1 MKANRHESARA
12 WVQAW
17 ARRWG
22 FVATKT
28 SSRTSQVRQFPL
40 QLLALEDRLTPTVDL
55 TFNLL
60 AGWTPITPTNGQH
73 DFVNDQQ
80 TGSGSLPQDVV
91 GNNNHRAAYLKYDTG
106 TNSGSTSDDYVAFRI
121 RVNGTSDS
129 TNISDGFTSFG
140 FLGADANGD
149 GAIDFFIGAYKPHA
163 TNGGRIG
170 IYDADGSAGNT
181 GPSTTG
187 IAGSPTVVY
196 TSSTAGYGDLWRF
209 QVVGDSSNF
218 AIDPDYLLSF
228 QISVAD
234 INANLSAFGLSTP
247 VGPTT
252 PFRFI
257 VGTAAQDNAFNQD
270 ISGVQGF
277 SATDSR
283 TWAAMGVL
291 SPSMSLDGAPL
302 NAAPTTSN
310 DSFSIG
316 TSQNYTLTAAK
327 FPFSD
332 ADAGDTFQSIRVL
345 TLPSSGTLK
354 LSGVAIT
361 AGQIITVA
369 NINAGNLVYQA
380 PASSS
385 SISFTFNV
393 IDSEYNESVSSGTMS
408 VTIASNT
415 APTLSAVSNLTGG
428 TEDTAY
434 TITYASLL
442 AASNAADVDGNT
454 LSFRIEALSTGTLTK
469 GGVAVTPGTTLLST
483 GESLVWT
490 PAQDANGTLAAFTV
504 TAWDGGL
511 ASSPAV
517 QVNIVTAAVND
528 APTLNNPGRAI
539 SFDGVDDYVQ
549 IPSNS
554 FPRGNSNYT
563 IEAWIKPASDCNS
576 AIIMWGAASPNS
588 SNNLVYVS
596 GSKTLINQWSWND
609 YSVTVDLTDGNWHH
623 VAATYDGTNRN
634 LYADGVLIGS
644 SAASGNNI
652 SITDDSGLPAIG
664 RSPWNYFKGGIDDV
678 RVWTVA
684 RTGSEIASSI
694 NGVSPSSTGLVAYYK
709 MDEGSGTTTAN
720 SSTSVASTVG
730 TLTNGPSWNAGS
742 SSNLNFTGGTEDT
755 SYEITYAQLAA
766 QPDEADVDGDALSFL
781 IDSVSTGVV
790 EKWNS
795 TTSAWDSI
803 IAGTT
808 TIGAGEKLRW
818 TPAANANGTLN
829 AFTVKAY
836 DGALTSA
843 TAVQVQVVVAAVAEA
858 PTLST
863 ISNVTGASEDTAYT
877 VTYAALLAA
886 SNAVEVDGDALSF
899 RIVTVSSGTLT
910 KGGVAVTAGTT
921 LLSTGE
927 SLVWTPAQDA
937 NGTLPAFTVTA
948 WDGGL
953 ASSPAVQVNIV
964 TAAVNDAPT
973 LTTVSN
979 FTSGTEDTSYE
990 ITYAQLAAQ
999 ADEADLDGDALSFLI
1014 DSVSTGVVE
1023 KWNSTTSA
1031 WDSIAA
1037 GTTTIGAGEKLRW
1050 TPAANANGTLNAFTV
1065 KAYDGALASVTAV
1078 QVQVVIA
1085 AVADA
1090 PVLTSMT
1097 ALTGATEDTS
1107 YEITYAQLV
1116 TNSDVADADGDAI
1129 SFRIEAVNSG
1139 ILEKWNGSSW
1149 VAVVAGTTLISTG
1162 EKLRL
1167 TPVANASGT
1176 LNAFTVKAYDGAL
1189 SSATAVQ
1196 VQVVFNPTSDAPTLS
1211 TISTLTG
1218 AFEDTAYEISHAALL
1233 AASNAA
1239 DADGDTLSFK
1249 IDAVVTGSLETWDG
1263 SSWSPVVYGTTLI
1276 APGGKVRWTP
1286 AQDANGTIIAF
1297 TVKAFDGVL
1306 ESTTAAQVKVAVAPV
1321 NDAPVI
1327 YTGLSDTIRLVTGS
1341 SNPII
1346 RFAIPTSGVTVGDR
1360 VRVSYFG
1367 QTQISTPLTITD
1379 MANGYI
1385 DIQLGAALTLQD
1397 GTSDLNTVPVKW
1409 IDWTSSTSTTANG
1422 TLTTETGTITATLTS
1437 TSNLMNVQTNGGGN
1451 YFIPTTPFESP
1462 GVAAPTAPDIVQFGQ
1477 SGDRTLTFSSEVQ
1490 NLYYAFVSM
1499 NGNGYRFDRDFD
1511 ILSQAITSP
1520 GYWGSGEARKII
1532 EVDPVTGVTYY
1543 NLQCISSE
1551 PHGVIRFKGAFT
1563 SVSWT
1568 NPTTEYWH
1576 GFTVGIK
1583 TGTSD
1588 LQSVTGQFINPSN
1601 TVLANLP
1608 GLVVQYDA
1616 TQAGR
1621 TGTLDATV
1629 RSTSILE
1636 TDAPLSTN
1644 GSISMYDIEAAD
1656 VVTARVDSV
1665 AVSGATSRLTLSN
1678 AAIKAFL
1685 SATTTDT
1692 TSLQYAKINWT
1703 FNSGTEN
1710 FNWLGTGEEITFSY
1724 TVTADDGAG
1733 GTASTTVDI
1742 TIVGTDDRPTLTTIA
1757 SITGGTEDIPFEITY
1772 ADLIAAANEADI
1784 DNDPWF
1790 RIEAVSTGTL
1800 AKYDATSSTWIAVT
1814 AGTTEIASGDKVRFT
1829 PATNANGTVNAFTV
1843 KAFDGYMASS
1853 TAVQVKV
1860 VLTAF
1865 NDAPTANNA
1874 TLTTIAEDVSIAS
1887 NTGTA
1892 VSVITAYCTDVDGV
1906 AVTGIAI
1913 TAVNNTNGIW
1923 EYSTNSGTNWTAIS
1937 GVSDS
1942 SALLLAGNIA
1952 AHRVRF
1958 RPNADWNGTTTITFR
1973 AWDRTTGTAGT
1984 LEDVTVNGGTTAY
1997 SSGSATGTMT
2007 VAPVNDIPVVTGSS
2021 IVWTGNTS
2029 YSGRFSATDIDSASF
2044 TYSVSTNPAH
2054 GSVTIL
2060 GNGFIYMPTD
2070 GYVGSDSF
2078 AFRAHDGADYSLP
2091 ATINF
2096 TLAAP
2101 PSFTISGGT
2110 TVNET
2115 PNASV
2120 SVNFQLSVS
2129 GTSTAPMF
2137 LDYATAGFVPGS
2149 GQGYTATEGLDY
2161 TGTSGRLIYQP
2172 GDTSSHTFNIP
2183 IIDDTVAETAETFA
2197 LRVTNKPKWIYGP
2210 DLNKADVWTR
2220 YVTPATLT
2228 GLGSIVMTAD
2238 NAFELYVNGVQVGSG
2253 NNWGSPYTALADF
2266 NGNDVVAIKVTN
2278 HGGPGSLIGRITIGG
2293 VVIGTSAFWKIT
2305 ETAPTGTSWRTDPSF
2320 NDSAW
2325 SYATEYGDYG
2335 VSPWGSS
2342 AAVIV
2347 QNLGSTFSNASN
2359 YTVTINPN
2367 DNPPSVTGTQ
2377 TQSFASDLT
2386 IQPFRSVVA
2395 SVTTEVTILDIDI
2408 PVENVSVT
2416 VTPSSFTSGT
2426 LSNLGTGTLTNGVY
2440 TVSGT
2445 QAAVTAAL
2453 RGLVFTPST
2462 AAKAAGVVTTTFTIF
2477 ADDGATHTTT
2487 NTATQVTSINLPPVA
2502 SNPSLYLMTANP
2514 TFSITYTDP
2523 NGMDAASITTANI
2536 TAWVGTTQLTIASVV
2551 YNPASST
2558 TGTATYTISPPVGGW
2573 SSINGKKIDIRLVAN
2588 QVKDAF
2594 GLVMAPVPSV
2604 IGGLPLAQ
2612 VLVDTVP
2619 PTAVMGGPPHINIAS
2634 QASDYVFTVL
2644 FADPIPVGGLASGV
2658 NTATIPSTL
2667 VVSETGGSRTVTANR
2682 TALVGLLATYK
2693 ITTPAGSWTT
2703 FDGATL
2709 SVALPGTYADLAG
2722 NTGVA
2727 QTRSILIDTTAP
2739 TVQYTATRPVTG
2751 SNELSKLDMVFSES
2765 VSYVDYSDLMLERS
2779 TNAGTTV
2786 VKLPGAVLNSVPASP
2801 GTFSLAGFSTN
2812 NTKPG
2817 GNYSFGFNPVSDI
2830 VDNVGN
2836 PVDQTS
2842 TLDWYQMEAALKPV
2856 ISTSAPLIN
2865 NLTSVPVTINF
2876 GKAVTGFTFS
2886 DIVITKNGVPVSGL
2900 GLTLT
2905 ETILGKRFTFNLPTT
2920 ASATETWNFFIPAS
2934 AAVTNDADAWDTGD
2948 SNILE
2953 FVVDREPPTE
2963 ILTPWPNQFVD
2974 GGSSNLNNLTYLCT
2988 FSDPVKNLPRDAIT
3002 VTNGK
3007 IVSLFIIEGT
3017 DSKKWK
3023 LDVKPNLL
3031 ATGPVVVTAQVR
3043 AAAYADVAGN
3053 LGVASAVVSANV
3065 YRDLAVKSTLA
3076 LNGATLASK
3085 VGTSVTTIP
3094 VKVTFTQPVNPATV
3108 TAAAFSTM
3116 HSTVG
3121 GISVAANGLSA
3132 TFTLTVT
3139 NPTGAW
3145 DAPIRVSV
3153 LGGVVRDLYGNK
3165 VLASAPLSWM
3175 HDGTGPTV
3183 VLSTRATAIRLG
3195 ESVSVGIKFS
3205 EMMDT
3210 GTFTLSKIQVQLNGV
3225 DVDPTQLILKGTGS
3239 SFTVTL
3245 KPGARGTLSVRLR
3258 SSVTLATDL
3267 VGNALTSTGNTINV
3281 KIS

>member
-1 MKANRHESARA
+1 
-12 WVQAW
+12 
-17 ARRWG
+17 
-22 FVATKT
+22 
-28 SSRTSQVRQFPL
+28 
-40 QLLALEDRLTPTVDL
+40 
-55 TFNLL
+55 
-60 AGWTPITPTNGQH
+60 
-73 DFVNDQQ
+73 
-80 TGSGSLPQDVV
+80 
-91 GNNNHRAAYLKYDTG
+91 
-106 TNSGSTSDDYVAFRI
+106 
-121 RVNGTSDS
+121 
-129 TNISDGFTSFG
+129 
-140 FLGADANGD
+140 
-149 GAIDFFIGAYKPHA
+149 
-163 TNGGRIG
+163 
-170 IYDADGSAGNT
+170 
-181 GPSTTG
+181 
-187 IAGSPTVVY
+187 
-196 TSSTAGYGDLWRF
+196 
-209 QVVGDSSNF
+209 
-218 AIDPDYLLSF
+218 
-228 QISVAD
+228 
-234 INANLSAFGLSTP
+234 
-247 VGPTT
+247 
-252 PFRFI
+252 
-257 VGTAAQDNAFNQD
+257 
-270 ISGVQGF
+270 
-277 SATDSR
+277 
-283 TWAAMGVL
+283 
-291 SPSMSLDGAPL
+291 
-302 NAAPTTSN
+302 
-310 DSFSIG
+310 
-316 TSQNYTLTAAK
+316 
-327 FPFSD
+327 
-332 ADAGDTFQSIRVL
+332 
-345 TLPSSGTLK
+345 
-354 LSGVAIT
+354 
-361 AGQIITVA
+361 
-369 NINAGNLVYQA
+369 
-380 PASSS
+380 
-385 SISFTFNV
+385 
-393 IDSEYNESVSSGTMS
+393 
-408 VTIASNT
+408 
-415 APTLSAVSNLTGG
+415 
-428 TEDTAY
+428 
-434 TITYASLL
+434 
-442 AASNAADVDGNT
+442 
-454 LSFRIEALSTGTLTK
+454 
-469 GGVAVTPGTTLLST
+469 
-483 GESLVWT
+483 
-490 PAQDANGTLAAFTV
+490 
-504 TAWDGGL
+504 
-511 ASSPAV
+511 
-517 QVNIVTAAVND
+517 
-528 APTLNNPGRAI
+528 
-539 SFDGVDDYVQ
+539 
-549 IPSNS
+549 
-554 FPRGNSNYT
+554 
-563 IEAWIKPASDCNS
+563 
-576 AIIMWGAASPNS
+576 
-588 SNNLVYVS
+588 
-596 GSKTLINQWSWND
+596 
-609 YSVTVDLTDGNWHH
+609 
-623 VAATYDGTNRN
+623 
-634 LYADGVLIGS
+634 
-644 SAASGNNI
+644 
-652 SITDDSGLPAIG
+652 
-664 RSPWNYFKGGIDDV
+664 
-678 RVWTVA
+678 
-684 RTGSEIASSI
+684 
-694 NGVSPSSTGLVAYYK
+694 
-709 MDEGSGTTTAN
+709 
-720 SSTSVASTVG
+720 
-730 TLTNGPSWNAGS
+730 
-742 SSNLNFTGGTEDT
+742 
-755 SYEITYAQLAA
+755 
-766 QPDEADVDGDALSFL
+766 
-781 IDSVSTGVV
+781 
-790 EKWNS
+790 
-795 TTSAWDSI
+795 
-803 IAGTT
+803 
-808 TIGAGEKLRW
+808 
-818 TPAANANGTLN
+818 
-829 AFTVKAY
+829 
-836 DGALTSA
+836 
-843 TAVQVQVVVAAVAEA
+843 
-858 PTLST
+858 
-863 ISNVTGASEDTAYT
+863 
-877 VTYAALLAA
+877 
-886 SNAVEVDGDALSF
+886 
-899 RIVTVSSGTLT
+899 
-910 KGGVAVTAGTT
+910 
-921 LLSTGE
+921 
-927 SLVWTPAQDA
+927 
-937 NGTLPAFTVTA
+937 
-948 WDGGL
+948 
-953 ASSPAVQVNIV
+953 
-964 TAAVNDAPT
+964 
-973 LTTVSN
+973 
-979 FTSGTEDTSYE
+979 
-990 ITYAQLAAQ
+990 
-999 ADEADLDGDALSFLI
+999 
-1014 DSVSTGVVE
+1014 
-1023 KWNSTTSA
+1023 
-1031 WDSIAA
+1031 
-1037 GTTTIGAGEKLRW
+1037 
-1050 TPAANANGTLNAFTV
+1050 
-1065 KAYDGALASVTAV
+1065 
-1078 QVQVVIA
+1078 
-1085 AVADA
+1085 
-1090 PVLTSMT
+1090 
-1097 ALTGATEDTS
+1097 
-1107 YEITYAQLV
+1107 
-1116 TNSDVADADGDAI
+1116 
-1129 SFRIEAVNSG
+1129 
-1139 ILEKWNGSSW
+1139 
-1149 VAVVAGTTLISTG
+1149 
-1162 EKLRL
+1162 
-1167 TPVANASGT
+1167 
-1176 LNAFTVKAYDGAL
+1176 
-1189 SSATAVQ
+1189 
-1196 VQVVFNPTSDAPTLS
+1196 
-1211 TISTLTG
+1211 
-1218 AFEDTAYEISHAALL
+1218 
-1233 AASNAA
+1233 
-1239 DADGDTLSFK
+1239 
-1249 IDAVVTGSLETWDG
+1249 
-1263 SSWSPVVYGTTLI
+1263 
-1276 APGGKVRWTP
+1276 
-1286 AQDANGTIIAF
+1286 
-1297 TVKAFDGVL
+1297 
-1306 ESTTAAQVKVAVAPV
+1306 
-1321 NDAPVI
+1321 
-1327 YTGLSDTIRLVTGS
+1327 
-1341 SNPII
+1341 
-1346 RFAIPTSGVTVGDR
+1346 
-1360 VRVSYFG
+1360 
-1367 QTQISTPLTITD
+1367 
-1379 MANGYI
+1379 
-1385 DIQLGAALTLQD
+1385 
-1397 GTSDLNTVPVKW
+1397 
-1409 IDWTSSTSTTANG
+1409 
-1422 TLTTETGTITATLTS
+1422 
-1437 TSNLMNVQTNGGGN
+1437 
-1451 YFIPTTPFESP
+1451 
-1462 GVAAPTAPDIVQFGQ
+1462 
-1477 SGDRTLTFSSEVQ
+1477 
-1490 NLYYAFVSM
+1490 
-1499 NGNGYRFDRDFD
+1499 
-1511 ILSQAITSP
+1511 
-1520 GYWGSGEARKII
+1520 
-1532 EVDPVTGVTYY
+1532 
-1543 NLQCISSE
+1543 
-1551 PHGVIRFKGAFT
+1551 
-1563 SVSWT
+1563 
-1568 NPTTEYWH
+1568 
-1576 GFTVGIK
+1576 
-1583 TGTSD
+1583 
-1588 LQSVTGQFINPSN
+1588 
-1601 TVLANLP
+1601 
-1608 GLVVQYDA
+1608 
-1616 TQAGR
+1616 
-1621 TGTLDATV
+1621 
-1629 RSTSILE
+1629 
-1636 TDAPLSTN
+1636 
-1644 GSISMYDIEAAD
+1644 MYDIEAAD

-1829 PATNANGTVNAFTV
+1829 PAIHANGTVNAFTV

-1874 TLTTIAEDVSIAS
+1874 MLTTIAEDVSNAS

-1913 TAVNNTNGIW
+1913 TAVDNTNGIW

-1942 SALLLAGNIA
+1942 SALLLTGNIA

-1984 LEDVTVNGGTTAY
+1984 FEDVTVNGGTTAY

-2007 VAPVNDIPVVTGSS
+2007 IAPVNDIPVVTGSS
-2021 IVWTGNTS
+2021 IAWTGNTS

-2054 GSVTIL
+2054 GTVTIL

-2078 AFRAHDGADYSLP
+2078 AFRAHDGADHSLP

-2120 SVNFQLSVS
+2120 SVNFQLSVA

-2137 LDYATAGFVPGS
+2137 LDYATAGFVSGS

-2172 GDTSSHTFNIP
+2172 GDTSSHTFTIP
-2183 IIDDTVAETAETFA
+2183 IIDDTIAETAETFA
-2197 LRVTNKPKWIYGP
+2197 LRITNKPKWIYGP
-2210 DLNKADVWTR
+2210 DLNKTDVWTR

-2228 GLGSIVMTAD
+2228 GVGSIVMTAD

-2253 NNWGSPYTALADF
+2253 SDWGSPYTALADF

-2278 HGGPGSLIGRITIGG
+2278 WGGPGSLIGRITIGG

-2305 ETAPTGTSWRTDPSF
+2305 ETAPTGNSWKTDPSF

-2335 VSPWGSS
+2335 VGPWGSS

-2347 QNLGSTFSNASN
+2347 QNLGSTFSSASN

-2367 DNPPSVTGTQ
+2367 DNAPSVTGTQ
-2377 TQSFASDLT
+2377 TQSFASDVT
-2386 IQPFRSVVA
+2386 VRPFHSVIS
-2395 SVTTEVTILDIDI
+2395 SVTTEVTIRDIDI

-2416 VTPSSFTSGT
+2416 VTPSSLTSGT

-2445 QAAVTAAL
+2445 QAAVTTAL
-2453 RGLVFTPST
+2453 RDLVFTPSS

-2588 QVKDAF
+2588 QVKDSF

-2604 IGGLPLAQ
+2604 SGGLPLAQ
-2612 VLVDTVP
+2612 ILVDTVA

-2644 FADPIPVGGLASGV
+2644 FADPIPAGGLASGV

-2856 ISTSAPLIN
+2856 ISTSAALIN

-2876 GKAVTGFTFS
+2876 GKAITGFTFS
-2886 DIVITKNGVPVSGL
+2886 DIVITKNGVPVTGL

-2953 FVVDREPPTE
+2953 FVVDREPPTQ

-3053 LGVASAVVSANV
+3053 LGVASTVVSANV

-3153 LGGVVRDLYGNK
+3153 LGRVVRDLYGNT

-3205 EMMDT
+3205 EMMAT

-3258 SSVTLATDL
+3258 NSVTLATDL

>member
-1 MKANRHESARA
+1 
-12 WVQAW
+12 
-17 ARRWG
+17 
-22 FVATKT
+22 VA
-28 SSRTSQVRQFPL
+28 
-40 QLLALEDRLTPTVDL
+40 
-55 TFNLL
+55 
-60 AGWTPITPTNGQH
+60 
-73 DFVNDQQ
+73 
-80 TGSGSLPQDVV
+80 
-91 GNNNHRAAYLKYDTG
+91 
-106 TNSGSTSDDYVAFRI
+106 
-121 RVNGTSDS
+121 
-129 TNISDGFTSFG
+129 
-140 FLGADANGD
+140 
-149 GAIDFFIGAYKPHA
+149 
-163 TNGGRIG
+163 
-170 IYDADGSAGNT
+170 
-181 GPSTTG
+181 
-187 IAGSPTVVY
+187 
-196 TSSTAGYGDLWRF
+196 
-209 QVVGDSSNF
+209 
-218 AIDPDYLLSF
+218 
-228 QISVAD
+228 
-234 INANLSAFGLSTP
+234 
-247 VGPTT
+247 
-252 PFRFI
+252 
-257 VGTAAQDNAFNQD
+257 
-270 ISGVQGF
+270 
-277 SATDSR
+277 
-283 TWAAMGVL
+283 
-291 SPSMSLDGAPL
+291 
-302 NAAPTTSN
+302 
-310 DSFSIG
+310 
-316 TSQNYTLTAAK
+316 
-327 FPFSD
+327 
-332 ADAGDTFQSIRVL
+332 
-345 TLPSSGTLK
+345 
-354 LSGVAIT
+354 
-361 AGQIITVA
+361 
-369 NINAGNLVYQA
+369 
-380 PASSS
+380 
-385 SISFTFNV
+385 
-393 IDSEYNESVSSGTMS
+393 
-408 VTIASNT
+408 
-415 APTLSAVSNLTGG
+415 
-428 TEDTAY
+428 
-434 TITYASLL
+434 
-442 AASNAADVDGNT
+442 
-454 LSFRIEALSTGTLTK
+454 
-469 GGVAVTPGTTLLST
+469 
-483 GESLVWT
+483 
-490 PAQDANGTLAAFTV
+490 
-504 TAWDGGL
+504 
-511 ASSPAV
+511 
-517 QVNIVTAAVND
+517 
-528 APTLNNPGRAI
+528 
-539 SFDGVDDYVQ
+539 
-549 IPSNS
+549 
-554 FPRGNSNYT
+554 
-563 IEAWIKPASDCNS
+563 
-576 AIIMWGAASPNS
+576 
-588 SNNLVYVS
+588 
-596 GSKTLINQWSWND
+596 
-609 YSVTVDLTDGNWHH
+609 
-623 VAATYDGTNRN
+623 
-634 LYADGVLIGS
+634 
-644 SAASGNNI
+644 
-652 SITDDSGLPAIG
+652 
-664 RSPWNYFKGGIDDV
+664 
-678 RVWTVA
+678 
-684 RTGSEIASSI
+684 
-694 NGVSPSSTGLVAYYK
+694 
-709 MDEGSGTTTAN
+709 
-720 SSTSVASTVG
+720 
-730 TLTNGPSWNAGS
+730 
-742 SSNLNFTGGTEDT
+742 
-755 SYEITYAQLAA
+755 
-766 QPDEADVDGDALSFL
+766 
-781 IDSVSTGVV
+781 
-790 EKWNS
+790 
-795 TTSAWDSI
+795 
-803 IAGTT
+803 
-808 TIGAGEKLRW
+808 
-818 TPAANANGTLN
+818 
-829 AFTVKAY
+829 
-836 DGALTSA
+836 
-843 TAVQVQVVVAAVAEA
+843 
-858 PTLST
+858 
-863 ISNVTGASEDTAYT
+863 
-877 VTYAALLAA
+877 
-886 SNAVEVDGDALSF
+886 
-899 RIVTVSSGTLT
+899 
-910 KGGVAVTAGTT
+910 
-921 LLSTGE
+921 
-927 SLVWTPAQDA
+927 
-937 NGTLPAFTVTA
+937 
-948 WDGGL
+948 
-953 ASSPAVQVNIV
+953 
-964 TAAVNDAPT
+964 
-973 LTTVSN
+973 
-979 FTSGTEDTSYE
+979 
-990 ITYAQLAAQ
+990 
-999 ADEADLDGDALSFLI
+999 
-1014 DSVSTGVVE
+1014 
-1023 KWNSTTSA
+1023 
-1031 WDSIAA
+1031 
-1037 GTTTIGAGEKLRW
+1037 
-1050 TPAANANGTLNAFTV
+1050 
-1065 KAYDGALASVTAV
+1065 
-1078 QVQVVIA
+1078 
-1085 AVADA
+1085 
-1090 PVLTSMT
+1090 
-1097 ALTGATEDTS
+1097 
-1107 YEITYAQLV
+1107 
-1116 TNSDVADADGDAI
+1116 NSDVADADGDVI
-1129 SFRIEAVNSG
+1129 SFQIVVISSG
-1139 ILEKWNGSSW
+1139 VLEKWSGSSW

-1162 EKLRL
+1162 EKLRW
-1167 TPVANASGT
+1167 TPVANANGR

-1218 AFEDTAYEISHAALL
+1218 AFEDTAYEITHAALL

-1239 DADGDTLSFK
+1239 DPDGDTLSFK
-1249 IDAVVTGSLETWDG
+1249 IDAVVTGMVETWDG
-1263 SSWSPVVYGTTLI
+1263 SSWSPVVFGTTLI

-1286 AQDANGTIIAF
+1286 ARDANGTIIAF
-1297 TVKAFDGVL
+1297 TVKVFDGTL
-1306 ESTTAAQVKVAVAPV
+1306 ESNTAAQVKVAVAPV

-1327 YTGLSDTIRLVTGS
+1327 YTGTSDTIRFVTGN

-1346 RFAIPTSGVTVGDR
+1346 RFAIPASGVTVGDR

-1367 QTQISTPLTITD
+1367 QSQISTPLTIAD
-1379 MANGYI
+1379 MVNGYI

-1409 IDWTSSTSTTANG
+1409 IDWTNSTSTTATG

-1437 TSNLMNVQTNGGGN
+1437 TSNLYGVQTNGGGN
-1451 YFIPTTPFESP
+1451 YFSPTTPYVSP
-1462 GVAAPTAPDIVQFGQ
+1462 GVAAPTTPDIVQFGY

-1532 EVDPVTGVTYY
+1532 QVDPVTGATYY
-1543 NLQCISSE
+1543 NLQCISGE

-1563 SVSWT
+1563 SVSWK
-1568 NPTTEYWH
+1568 NPTTEFWH

-1621 TGTLDATV
+1621 TGALDATV

-1644 GSISMYDIEAAD
+1644 GSISMYDIEAVD
-1656 VVTARVDSV
+1656 LVTARVDSV

-1678 AAIKAFL
+1678 AAIKSFL

-1692 TSLQYAKINWT
+1692 AALQYAKINWT

-1742 TIVGTDDRPTLTTIA
+1742 TIVGTDDKPTLTTIA
-1757 SITGGTEDIPFEITY
+1757 SITGGTENTPFEITY

-1790 RIEAVSTGTL
+1790 RVEAVSTGTL

-1814 AGTTEIASGDKVRFT
+1814 AGTTQIASGDKVRFT
-1829 PATNANGTVNAFTV
+1829 PATNANGTINAFTV

-1860 VLTAF
+1860 VLTAV

-1874 TLTTIAEDVSIAS
+1874 TLTTIAEDVSNAS

-1892 VSVITAYCTDVDGV
+1892 VSVITAYCTDIDGV

-1923 EYSTNSGTNWTAIS
+1923 EYSTNSGANWTAIS

-1958 RPNADWNGTTTITFR
+1958 RPNANWNGTTTITFR

-1997 SSGSATGTMT
+1997 SSGSATGTLT
-2007 VAPVNDIPVVTGSS
+2007 VAAVNDIPVVTGSS
-2021 IVWTGNTS
+2021 IAWTGNTS

-2054 GSVTIL
+2054 GTVTIL

-2078 AFRAHDGADYSLP
+2078 AFRAHDGTDYSLP

-2115 PNASV
+2115 PNASI
-2120 SVNFQLSVS
+2120 SVNFQLSVA

-2137 LDYATAGFVPGS
+2137 LDYATAGYVAGS

-2183 IIDDTVAETAETFA
+2183 IIDDTIAETAETFA

-2210 DLNKADVWTR
+2210 DLNKTNVWVR

-2228 GLGSIVMTAD
+2228 GLGSIVMKAD
-2238 NAFELYVNGVQVGSG
+2238 DLFELYVNGVQVGSG
-2253 NNWGSPYTALADF
+2253 NRWEDTYTVLADF
-2266 NGNDVVAIKVTN
+2266 NGNDVVAIKITN
-2278 HGGPGSLIGRITIGG
+2278 MGGPGSMIGRITIGG

-2335 VSPWGSS
+2335 VGPWGITSQ
-2342 AAVIV
+2342 VIV
-2347 QNLGSTFSNASN
+2347 QNLGSTFSSASN
-2359 YTVTINPN
+2359 YIVTINPN

-2386 IQPFRSVVA
+2386 VQPFHSVIA
-2395 SVTTEVTILDIDI
+2395 SVTKEVTILDIDI

-2502 SNPSLYLMTANP
+2502 SNPSLYLRTANP

-2588 QVKDAF
+2588 QVKDSF

-2604 IGGLPLAQ
+2604 SGGLPLAQ
-2612 VLVDTVP
+2612 ILVDTVA
-2619 PTAVMGGPPHINIAS
+2619 PTAAITALPFINIAS
-2634 QASDYVFTVL
+2634 QAADYVITIQ
-2644 FADPIPVGGLASGV
+2644 FADAVPAGGLASGM

-2693 ITTPAGSWTT
+2693 ITKPAGSWTT

-2709 SVALPGTYADLAG
+2709 SVALPATYADLAG
-2722 NTGVA
+2722 NTGA
-2727 QTRSILIDTTAP
+2727 AGSHSFLIDTTAP

-2751 SNELSKLDMVFSES
+2751 SNEISRLDMVFSES
-2765 VSYVDYSDLMLERS
+2765 VSHVDYADLMLNRA

-2786 VKLPGAVLNSVPASP
+2786 VKLPGAVLSSGTSASNS
-2801 GTFSLAGFSTN
+2801 FSLAGFSTN
-2812 NTKPG
+2812 NTQPG
-2817 GNYSFGFNPVSDI
+2817 GNYSFGFNPASDI

-2842 TLDWYQMEAALKPV
+2842 TLDWIQMGAALKPS
-2856 ISTSAPLIN
+2856 ISTTSPLIN

-2876 GKAVTGFTFS
+2876 GRAVTGFTFS
-2886 DIVITKNGVPVSGL
+2886 DIVITKNGTPVTGL

-2905 ETILGKRFTFNLPTT
+2905 ETILGRRFTFNLPTT
-2920 ASATETWNFFIPAS
+2920 ASATETWNFSIPAY
-2934 AAVTNDADAWDTGD
+2934 AAVTNDLDLLDTGD

-2963 ILTPWPNQFVD
+2963 ILTPWPNQFVS
-2974 GGSSNLNNLTYLCT
+2974 GGLSNLNNVTYLCT
-2988 FSDPVKNLPRDAIT
+2988 FSDPVKNLPREAIT
-3002 VTNGK
+3002 ITNGK
-3007 IVSLFIIEGT
+3007 IVSLYIIEGT
-3017 DSKKWK
+3017 DFKKWR
-3023 LDVKPNLL
+3023 LDVKPDLL
-3031 ATGPVVVTAQVR
+3031 ASGPVTVTAQVR
-3043 AAAYADVAGN
+3043 AGAYADVAGN
-3053 LGVASAVVSANV
+3053 LGVASGVVSVNL
-3065 YRDLAVKSTLA
+3065 YRDMSVKSTLS
-3076 LNGATLASK
+3076 LNGATLAPI
-3085 VGTSVTTIP
+3085 VGTSVTSIP
-3094 VKVTFTQPVNPATV
+3094 VKVTFTRPVDPTSV
-3108 TAAAFSTM
+3108 TAAAFSVM

-3121 GISVAANGLSA
+3121 GITVAANGLSA
-3132 TFTLTVT
+3132 TFTLSVV

-3153 LGGVVRDLYGNK
+3153 LGGVVRDLYGNN

-3175 HDGTGPTV
+3175 HDGTGPSV
-3183 VLSTRATAIRLG
+3183 VLSSSVAAVRIG
-3195 ESVSVGIKFS
+3195 QQVSVGIKFS
-3205 EMMDT
+3205 ELMAA
-3210 GTFTLSKIQVQLNGV
+3210 GTFTFPMIQVQLNGV
-3225 DVDPTQLILKGTGS
+3225 DVDSSQLILKGTGS
-3239 SFTVTL
+3239 NFTVSL
-3245 KPGARGTLSVRLR
+3245 KPGARGTLTVRLR
-3258 SSVTLATDL
+3258 SNASLATDM
-3267 VGNALTSTGNTINV
+3267 VGNGLVSTGNTISV